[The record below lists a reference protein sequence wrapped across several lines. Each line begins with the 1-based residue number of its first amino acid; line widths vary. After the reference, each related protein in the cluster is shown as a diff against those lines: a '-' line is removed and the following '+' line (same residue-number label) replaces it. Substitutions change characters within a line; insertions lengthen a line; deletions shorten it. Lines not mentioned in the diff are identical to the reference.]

1 MLLYKQ
7 QHTQRRKVYCIVYAV
22 ILHWLCGCLPK
33 ICNIF
38 KKPWFEY
45 MNSSINSLD
54 LKYYEIILRCL
65 MCQCLVFT
73 VYDLIAKTNW
83 KISIAAIDIKLR
95 YCRYSTTWSS
105 RYSHTASII
114 LTAFSPSSWPWA
126 LPQSY
131 GLPGKQEEIYMF
143 PLTFFLPYLKLS
155 AITFMFY
162 P

>member
-1 MLLYKQ
+1 MDAY
-7 QHTQRRKVYCIVYAV
+7 
-22 ILHWLCGCLPK
+22 PK
-33 ICNIF
+33 SAISLRNHGLNI
-38 KKPWFEY
+38 W
-45 MNSSINSLD
+45 
-54 LKYYEIILRCL
+54 
-65 MCQCLVFT
+65 T
-73 VYDLIAKTNW
+73 VPLIASIWNIMKSYSGVWCANAW
-83 KISIAAIDIKLR
+83 YLPFMINIEDKLEKLKSLISIAAIDIKLR